1 MMKKI
6 TPDTLEAIIE
16 HTEAM
21 HKQTAVLLNVSLE
34 LDQAY
39 AENKHKD
46 ELISQL
52 SDDMEK
58 ATDQIKDLKTTLSEE
73 QNDNS
78 EKEEEIQKLKSTAEE
93 LLHDIK
99 ERDET
104 IAKLTGKNDDILELD
119 KFAHNNKFTVIKS
132 SDLVEFLSTNEQKVL
147 AGMLNTIAE
156 GREASGRQPHNQYL
170 VINVDESYAHQ
181 VAHIMK
187 SYSHYD
193 CD

>member
-21 HKQTAVLLNVSLE
+21 HKQTGVLLNVSLE
-34 LDQAY
+34 LDQVY

-52 SDDMEK
+52 SDDIEK
-58 ATDQIKDLKTTLSEE
+58 ATDQINDLKTSLSEE

-78 EKEEEIQKLKSTAEE
+78 EKEEEIQKLKSTTEE

-104 IAKLTGKNDDILELD
+104 IAKLTGNKNEPINFDEFAK
-119 KFAHNNKFTVIKS
+119 KFITIKS
-132 SDLVEFLSTNEQKVL
+132 SDVIEFLPEEDQKKL
-147 AGMLNTIAE
+147 GQLLDIIAE
-156 GREASGRQPHNQYL
+156 GRKEAGKQAHNQYL
-170 VINVDESYAHQ
+170 TINVDEAYSNQ
-181 VAHIMK
+181 VANMMK
-187 SYSHYD
+187 AHNH
-193 CD
+193 CN